1 MFINPLSILGVQVA
15 IEVNKEIVQ
24 IFNRNFTKTFF
35 MLKEDYLAAMVDKEG
50 SFYNFKMG
58 TCARAKDFD
67 NEAFMAFKKSLFTGY
82 GERDHSRFIPS
93 LIEEYVGRMY
103 DGIQFMSS
111 EDEIILDFYNSEE
124 SVPEEN
130 KVLFLPEHFLRGA
143 QVTVSPTIGGFH
155 RDHLHPSVFTV
166 QGIQQN
172 GPNSFVLKT
181 TTLEN
186 SEVFPEGE
194 MYSFNIQHVVK
205 IVSQGKGAINIDPWK
220 DIDYARILRFEDASK
235 SYPKYAK
242 KNHWLTYGD
251 GSQIMVALVS
261 KHVIPRGCV
270 VDTEGL
276 MNLLMN
282 QSFVKKIDTG
292 NIHFYNPR
300 LWLINKKR
308 AKVFIKKN
316 LNRFLSSAKKA
327 QQEYDDE
334 MEKYYYDEMEKD
346 SDHEIHD
353 RNPNNEQD
361 KTEALNDEYSPFD
374 YDGFSFY
381 D

>member
-1 MFINPLSILGVQVA
+1 MFIHALTHLGLQMA
-15 IEVNKEIVQ
+15 IETKKEIVQ

-35 MLKEDYLAAMVDKEG
+35 MLKGDYLTAIADKEG
-50 SFYNFKMG
+50 SFYNFKMD

-93 LIEEYVGRMY
+93 IIGEYVGRMY
-103 DGIQFMSS
+103 DGIHFMSS
-111 EDEIILDFYNSEE
+111 EGEIILDFYNHEE
-124 SVPEEN
+124 AVPEEN
-130 KVLFLPEHFLRGA
+130 KFPFLPEHFLKGT
-143 QVTVSPTIGGFH
+143 QVTVSPVIGGFH

-181 TTLEN
+181 TTPEK
-186 SEVFPEGE
+186 SGVFPEGE
-194 MYSFNIQHVVK
+194 MYSFNIQHVAK
-205 IVSQGKGAINIDPWK
+205 IVLQGKGVINIDPWK
-220 DIDYARILRFEDASK
+220 NIDYARILGFEDASK

-251 GSQIMVALVS
+251 SSQLIVALVS

-270 VDTEGL
+270 VYTEGL

-308 AKVFIKKN
+308 AKSFIKKN

-334 MEKYYYDEMEKD
+334 MERYYCAEMEKD
-346 SDHEIHD
+346 SDHEIYD
-353 RNPNNEQD
+353 RNPNNEKD
-361 KTEALNDEYSPFD
+361 KTEALNDEYNPFD
-374 YDGFSFY
+374 YDGFSFE

>member
-15 IEVNKEIVQ
+15 IEVNRETVQ

-35 MLKEDYLAAMVDKEG
+35 MLKEDYLAAMADKEG

-67 NEAFMAFKKSLFTGY
+67 NEAFMAFKKSFFVDY

-93 LIEEYVGRMY
+93 LIGEYVGRMY
-103 DGIQFMSS
+103 DGIQFMSW
-111 EDEIILDFYNSEE
+111 EDEIISDFYNFEE
-124 SVPEEN
+124 VAPEEN
-130 KVLFLPEHFLRGA
+130 KVSFLPEHFLKGT
-143 QVTVSPTIGGFH
+143 QVTVSPIIGGFH

-181 TTLEN
+181 TTPEK
-186 SEVFPEGE
+186 SGVFPEGE
-194 MYSFNIQHVVK
+194 MYGFNIGHVKK
-205 IVSQGKGAINIDPWK
+205 IVLQGKGAINIDPWK
-220 DIDYARILRFEDASK
+220 NIDYARILRFENASK
-235 SYPKYAK
+235 SYPKYSK

-251 GSQIMVALVS
+251 CSQLMVALVS
-261 KHVIPRGCV
+261 KHAIPRGSV
-270 VDTEGL
+270 VDAPAL
-276 MNLLMN
+276 MDLLMR

-334 MEKYYYDEMEKD
+334 MEKYYCAEMEKD

-353 RNPNNEQD
+353 RNPNNEKD
-361 KTEALNDEYSPFD
+361 KTEALNDEYNPFD

>member
-15 IEVNKEIVQ
+15 IETKKEIVQ

-35 MLKEDYLAAMVDKEG
+35 MLKGDYLAAIADKEG
-50 SFYNFKMG
+50 AFYNFKMD

-67 NEAFMAFKKSLFTGY
+67 NEAFMAFKKSLFVDY

-93 LIEEYVGRMY
+93 LIGEYVGRMY
-103 DGIQFMSS
+103 DGIQFMSW
-111 EDEIILDFYNSEE
+111 EDEIISDFYNCEE
-124 SVPEEN
+124 VAPEEN
-130 KVLFLPEHFLRGA
+130 KVPFLPEHFLKGT
-143 QVTVSPTIGGFH
+143 QVTVSPVIGGFH

-181 TTLEN
+181 TTPEK
-186 SEVFPEGE
+186 SGVFPEGE
-194 MYSFNIQHVVK
+194 MYGFNIQHVAK

-220 DIDYARILRFEDASK
+220 NFGYARILRFEDASK

-261 KHVIPRGCV
+261 KYVIPRGCV
-270 VDTEGL
+270 VDTAGL

-308 AKVFIKKN
+308 AKSFVKKN

-353 RNPNNEQD
+353 RNPNNEKD
-361 KTEALNDEYSPFD
+361 KTEALNDEYNPFD